1 MNFDFVILSIFESS
15 DASQNDQFLLFS
27 MVGHLVVVL
36 LLMMMVPVRGNL
48 VDLVTIDNL
57 VVTLVVLIKTVLMTT
72 AVLVTK

>member
-15 DASQNDQFLLFS
+15 DASQNDRFLLFS
-27 MVGHLVVVL
+27 MVDHLVVVL
-36 LLMMMVPVRGNL
+36 LLMLMMVPVRGNL

-57 VVTLVVLIKTVLMTT
+57 VVTLVVLIKTMT